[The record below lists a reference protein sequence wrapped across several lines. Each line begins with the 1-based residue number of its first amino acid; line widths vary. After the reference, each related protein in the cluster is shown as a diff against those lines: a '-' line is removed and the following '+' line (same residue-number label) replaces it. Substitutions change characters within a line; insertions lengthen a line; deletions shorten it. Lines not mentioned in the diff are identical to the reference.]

1 MGRADTS
8 IKRTSSVILGDTA
21 VREGDEEED
30 RGKVASGVDDRGA
43 EPKVL
48 DSSAEPGIGAVN
60 ESGCEG
66 RI

>member
-1 MGRADTS
+1 M
-8 IKRTSSVILGDTA
+8 ILGDTA
-21 VREGDEEED
+21 MREGEEEED
-30 RGKVASGVDDRGA
+30 RGKVASGVDDGGA

-66 RI
+66 TI